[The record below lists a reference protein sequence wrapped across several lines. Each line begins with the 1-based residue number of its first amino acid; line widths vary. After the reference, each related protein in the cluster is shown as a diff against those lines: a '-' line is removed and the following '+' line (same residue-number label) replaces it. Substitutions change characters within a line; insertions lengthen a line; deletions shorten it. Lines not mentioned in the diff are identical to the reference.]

1 METQGKTLP
10 WSFEQD
16 FETESGLKAGIL
28 GKNNFQII
36 FGSGLWS
43 IGQRLLLLCF
53 FGKVT

>member
-16 FETESGLKAGIL
+16 FEPESGLKAGIL
-28 GKNNFQII
+28 EEKTI
-36 FGSGLWS
+36 FKSSLDQVCGALG
-43 IGQRLLLLCF
+43 F